1 MFDLNPGLG
10 PYSFMSRAS
19 ASSRFSTGN
28 GGDEST
34 KPTAL
39 PGAALGG
46 FVATMRDVRD
56 AVLCGPT
63 ANLFFISYHT
73 GSDAALLACGPHT
86 ACVSISH

>member
-1 MFDLNPGLG
+1 
-10 PYSFMSRAS
+10 MSRAS

-28 GGDEST
+28 GGDDST

-63 ANLFFISYHT
+63 ATQAQMPPFWPVVPTLPVYLFPTEF
-73 GSDAALLACGPHT
+73 
-86 ACVSISH
+86 